1 MADLGTVPNK
11 LTVRNAR
18 RSTRISESV
27 RFRVS
32 GQNKLGG
39 SFSELTLTLAVN
51 CHGCIYPSQSEP
63 RIGSWVTLEF
73 LNPQSDPNAH
83 PVRAQVRFVGAPR
96 SPNEHYQV
104 GVELETPANAW
115 GIGSAPKDWL
125 RFPVLVK
132 GTAGTVQVITPTV
145 VPQVLDPAPLP
156 TGTTEPTPQASTPP
170 PDPGRLDR
178 MAFSSDQLL
187 RALEKNLQLAA
198 EKAVASAVTSQ
209 MDSAVNQAKTVIEKL
224 SQASVRQVEE
234 YCARFQEKLITSA
247 HDELLSRLE
256 ADLTHA
262 EERLQKKLEVSLT
275 GFQDTTQSVAKRASS
290 DTHLA
295 LAESLDFLKETARE
309 LQGQFSTLLRETTD
323 RAAAELS
330 AETVRFSDRQL
341 VLLAE
346 QAQVAIG
353 EGSTLLDTQAAEA
366 RSQLETTA
374 NTMLGDFHQK
384 ASIEVDQAAIKV
396 RQNFK
401 SSLPSFTD
409 EIRAN
414 WEARQRACEDAVARS
429 SENQAEQFRQRLEA
443 ILRSSMVHAISAVN
457 EHSSALLTSLSKEA
471 EEQLKEATPRP
482 ASS

>member
-73 LNPQSDPNAH
+73 QNQQSDPNAH

-132 GTAGTVQVITPTV
+132 GTVQAITPPV
-145 VPQVLDPAPLP
+145 GPQVLDPAPLS
-156 TGTTEPTPQASTPP
+156 TGTTEPTPKAPTPP

-341 VLLAE
+341 ALLAE

-366 RSQLETTA
+366 RSQLETAA

-443 ILRSSMVHAISAVN
+443 ILRSSMVNAISAVN
-457 EHSSALLTSLSKEA
+457 EHSSALLNSLSKET
-471 EEQLKEATPRP
+471 EEQLKEATHRP

>member
-73 LNPQSDPNAH
+73 LNQQSDPNAH

-132 GTAGTVQVITPTV
+132 GTVQAITPPV
-145 VPQVLDPAPLP
+145 GPQVLDPAPLS
-156 TGTTEPTPQASTPP
+156 TGTTEPTPKAPTPP

-234 YCARFQEKLITSA
+234 SCARFQEKLITSA

-295 LAESLDFLKETARE
+295 LAESLDFLKETARD
-309 LQGQFSTLLRETTD
+309 LQGQFSTQLRETTD

-341 VLLAE
+341 ALLAE

-366 RSQLETTA
+366 RSQLETAA

-443 ILRSSMVHAISAVN
+443 ILRSSMVNAISAVN
-457 EHSSALLTSLSKEA
+457 EHSSALLNSLSEET
-471 EEQLKEATPRP
+471 EEQLKEATHRP

>member
-73 LNPQSDPNAH
+73 LNQQSDPNAH

-132 GTAGTVQVITPTV
+132 GTVQAITPPV
-145 VPQVLDPAPLP
+145 GPQVLDPAPLS
-156 TGTTEPTPQASTPP
+156 TGTTEPTPKAPTPP

-247 HDELLSRLE
+247 HDELLIRLQ

-262 EERLQKKLEVSLT
+262 EERLQKQLEVSLT
-275 GFQDTTQSVAKRASS
+275 EFQETTQGVAKRASS
-290 DTHLA
+290 ETRLV
-295 LAESLDFLKETARE
+295 LAESLDFLKETARD
-309 LQGQFSTLLRETTD
+309 LQGQFATQLRETTD

-341 VLLAE
+341 ALLAE

-353 EGSTLLDTQAAEA
+353 EGSTLLDTRAAEA
-366 RSQLETTA
+366 SSQLETAA

-384 ASIEVDQAAIKV
+384 ASIEIDQAAIKV

-443 ILRSSMVHAISAVN
+443 ILRSSMVNAISAVN
-457 EHSSALLTSLSKEA
+457 EHSSALLNSLSKET
-471 EEQLKEATPRP
+471 EEQLKEATHRP

>member
-73 LNPQSDPNAH
+73 LNQQSDPNAH

-132 GTAGTVQVITPTV
+132 GTVQAITPPV
-145 VPQVLDPAPLP
+145 GPQVLDPAPLS
-156 TGTTEPTPQASTPP
+156 TGTTEPTPKAPTPP

-341 VLLAE
+341 ALLAE

-353 EGSTLLDTQAAEA
+353 EGSTLLDTRAAEA
-366 RSQLETTA
+366 RSQLETAA

-384 ASIEVDQAAIKV
+384 ASIEVDQAAIKI

-457 EHSSALLTSLSKEA
+457 EHSSALLNSLSEET
-471 EEQLKEATPRP
+471 EEQLKEATHRP

>member
-73 LNPQSDPNAH
+73 LNQQSDPNAH

-132 GTAGTVQVITPTV
+132 GTVQAITPPV
-145 VPQVLDPAPLP
+145 GPQVLDPAPLS
-156 TGTTEPTPQASTPP
+156 TGTTEPTPKAPTPP

-247 HDELLSRLE
+247 HDELLIRLQ

-262 EERLQKKLEVSLT
+262 EEHLQKQLEVSLT
-275 GFQDTTQSVAKRASS
+275 EFQETTQGVAKRASS
-290 DTHLA
+290 ETRLV
-295 LAESLDFLKETARE
+295 LAESLDFLKETARD
-309 LQGQFSTLLRETTD
+309 LQGQFSTQLRETTD

-341 VLLAE
+341 ALLAE

-366 RSQLETTA
+366 RSQLETAA

-384 ASIEVDQAAIKV
+384 ANIEIDQAAIKV

-443 ILRSSMVHAISAVN
+443 ILRSSMVNAISAVN
-457 EHSSALLTSLSKEA
+457 EHSSALLNSLSKET
-471 EEQLKEATPRP
+471 EEQLKEATHRP

>member
-1 MADLGTVPNK
+1 VADLGTVPNK

-73 LNPQSDPNAH
+73 LNQQSDPNAH

-132 GTAGTVQVITPTV
+132 GTVQAITPPV
-145 VPQVLDPAPLP
+145 GPQVLDPAPLS
-156 TGTTEPTPQASTPP
+156 TGTTEPTPKAPTPP

-247 HDELLSRLE
+247 HDELLIRLQ

-262 EERLQKKLEVSLT
+262 EERLQKQLEVSLT
-275 GFQDTTQSVAKRASS
+275 EFQETTQGVAKRASS
-290 DTHLA
+290 ETRLV
-295 LAESLDFLKETARE
+295 LAESLDFLKETARD
-309 LQGQFSTLLRETTD
+309 LQGQFSTQLRETTD

-341 VLLAE
+341 ALLAE

-366 RSQLETTA
+366 RSQLETAA

-443 ILRSSMVHAISAVN
+443 ILRSSMVNAISAVN
-457 EHSSALLTSLSKEA
+457 EHSSALLNSLSKET
-471 EEQLKEATPRP
+471 EEQLKEATHRP

>member
-73 LNPQSDPNAH
+73 LNQQSDPNAH

-132 GTAGTVQVITPTV
+132 GTVQAITPPV
-145 VPQVLDPAPLP
+145 GPQVLDPAPLS
-156 TGTTEPTPQASTPP
+156 TGTTEPTPKAPTPP

-247 HDELLSRLE
+247 HDELLIRLQ

-262 EERLQKKLEVSLT
+262 EERLQKQLEVSLT
-275 GFQDTTQSVAKRASS
+275 EFQETTQGVAKRASS
-290 DTHLA
+290 ETRLV
-295 LAESLDFLKETARE
+295 LAESLDFLKETARD
-309 LQGQFSTLLRETTD
+309 LQGQFSTQLRETTD

-341 VLLAE
+341 ALLAE

-366 RSQLETTA
+366 RSQLETAA

-384 ASIEVDQAAIKV
+384 ASIEIDQAAIKV

-443 ILRSSMVHAISAVN
+443 ILRSSMVNAISAVN
-457 EHSSALLTSLSKEA
+457 EHSSALLNSLSKET
-471 EEQLKEATPRP
+471 EEQLKEATHRP

>member
-1 MADLGTVPNK
+1 VADLGTVPNK

-73 LNPQSDPNAH
+73 LNQQSDPNAH

-132 GTAGTVQVITPTV
+132 GTVQAITPPV
-145 VPQVLDPAPLP
+145 GPQVLDPAPLS
-156 TGTTEPTPQASTPP
+156 TGTTEPTPKAPTPP

-247 HDELLSRLE
+247 HDELLIRLQ

-262 EERLQKKLEVSLT
+262 EERLQKQLEVSLT
-275 GFQDTTQSVAKRASS
+275 EFQETTQGVAKRASS
-290 DTHLA
+290 ETRLV
-295 LAESLDFLKETARE
+295 LAESLDFLKETARD
-309 LQGQFSTLLRETTD
+309 LQGQFSTQLRETTD

-341 VLLAE
+341 ALLAE

-353 EGSTLLDTQAAEA
+353 EGSTLLDTRAAEA
-366 RSQLETTA
+366 SSQLETAA

-384 ASIEVDQAAIKV
+384 ASIEIDQAAIKV

-443 ILRSSMVHAISAVN
+443 ILRSSMVNAISAVN
-457 EHSSALLTSLSKEA
+457 EHSSALLNSLSKET
-471 EEQLKEATPRP
+471 EEQLKEATHRP

>member
-73 LNPQSDPNAH
+73 LNQQSDPNAH

-132 GTAGTVQVITPTV
+132 GTVQAITPPV
-145 VPQVLDPAPLP
+145 GPQVLDPAPLS
-156 TGTTEPTPQASTPP
+156 TGTTEPTPKAPTPP

-247 HDELLSRLE
+247 HDELLIRLQ

-262 EERLQKKLEVSLT
+262 EERLQKQLEVSLT
-275 GFQDTTQSVAKRASS
+275 EFQETTQGVAKRASS
-290 DTHLA
+290 ETRLV
-295 LAESLDFLKETARE
+295 LAESLDFLKETARD
-309 LQGQFSTLLRETTD
+309 LQGQFSTQLRETTD

-341 VLLAE
+341 ALLAE

-366 RSQLETTA
+366 RSQLETAA

-443 ILRSSMVHAISAVN
+443 ILRSSMVNAISAVN
-457 EHSSALLTSLSKEA
+457 EHSSALLNSLSKET
-471 EEQLKEATPRP
+471 EEQLKEATHRP

>member
-73 LNPQSDPNAH
+73 LNQQSDPNAH

-132 GTAGTVQVITPTV
+132 GTVQAITPPV
-145 VPQVLDPAPLP
+145 GPQVLDPAPLS
-156 TGTTEPTPQASTPP
+156 TGTTEPTPKAPTPP

-247 HDELLSRLE
+247 HDELLK
-256 ADLTHA
+256 
-262 EERLQKKLEVSLT
+262 Q
-275 GFQDTTQSVAKRASS
+275 
-290 DTHLA
+290 
-295 LAESLDFLKETARE
+295 
-309 LQGQFSTLLRETTD
+309 
-323 RAAAELS
+323 
-330 AETVRFSDRQL
+330 
-341 VLLAE
+341 
-346 QAQVAIG
+346 I
-353 EGSTLLDTQAAEA
+353 
-366 RSQLETTA
+366 
-374 NTMLGDFHQK
+374 
-384 ASIEVDQAAIKV
+384 
-396 RQNFK
+396 
-401 SSLPSFTD
+401 
-409 EIRAN
+409 
-414 WEARQRACEDAVARS
+414 
-429 SENQAEQFRQRLEA
+429 
-443 ILRSSMVHAISAVN
+443 
-457 EHSSALLTSLSKEA
+457 
-471 EEQLKEATPRP
+471 
-482 ASS
+482 

>member
-39 SFSELTLTLAVN
+39 SFSELTLTLALN

-73 LNPQSDPNAH
+73 LNQQSDPNAH

-125 RFPVLVK
+125 RFPVLAK
-132 GTAGTVQVITPTV
+132 GTVQAITPLV
-145 VPQVLDPAPLP
+145 GPQVLDPAPLS
-156 TGTTEPTPQASTPP
+156 TGTTEPTPKAPTPP

-247 HDELLSRLE
+247 HDELLIRLQ

-262 EERLQKKLEVSLT
+262 EERLQKQLEVSLT
-275 GFQDTTQSVAKRASS
+275 EFQETTQGVAKRASS
-290 DTHLA
+290 ETRLV
-295 LAESLDFLKETARE
+295 LAESLDFLKETARD
-309 LQGQFSTLLRETTD
+309 LQGQFSTQLRETTD

-341 VLLAE
+341 ALLAE

-366 RSQLETTA
+366 RSQLEAAA

-443 ILRSSMVHAISAVN
+443 ILRSSMVNAISAVN
-457 EHSSALLTSLSKEA
+457 EHSSALLNSLSKET
-471 EEQLKEATPRP
+471 EEQLKEATHRP

>member
-73 LNPQSDPNAH
+73 LNQQSDPNAH

-132 GTAGTVQVITPTV
+132 GTVQAITPPV
-145 VPQVLDPAPLP
+145 GPQVLDPAPLS
-156 TGTTEPTPQASTPP
+156 TGTTEPTPKAPTPP

-247 HDELLSRLE
+247 HDELLIRLQ

-262 EERLQKKLEVSLT
+262 EERLQKQLEVSLT
-275 GFQDTTQSVAKRASS
+275 EFQETTQGVAKRASS
-290 DTHLA
+290 ETRLV
-295 LAESLDFLKETARE
+295 LAESLDFLKETARD
-309 LQGQFSTLLRETTD
+309 LQGQFSTQLRETTD

-341 VLLAE
+341 ALLAE

-443 ILRSSMVHAISAVN
+443 ILRSSMVNAVSAVN
-457 EHSSALLTSLSKEA
+457 EHSSALLNSLSKET
-471 EEQLKEATPRP
+471 EEQLKEATHRP

>member
-73 LNPQSDPNAH
+73 LNQQSDPNAH

-132 GTAGTVQVITPTV
+132 GTVQAITPPV
-145 VPQVLDPAPLP
+145 GPQVLDPAPLS
-156 TGTTEPTPQASTPP
+156 TGTTEPTPKAPTPP

-247 HDELLSRLE
+247 HDELLIRLQ

-262 EERLQKKLEVSLT
+262 EERLQKQLEVSLT
-275 GFQDTTQSVAKRASS
+275 EFQETTQGVAKRASS
-290 DTHLA
+290 ETRLV

-309 LQGQFSTLLRETTD
+309 LQGQFSTQLRETTD

-341 VLLAE
+341 ALLAE

-366 RSQLETTA
+366 RSQLETAA

-443 ILRSSMVHAISAVN
+443 ILRSSMVNAISAVN
-457 EHSSALLTSLSKEA
+457 EHSSALLNSLSKET
-471 EEQLKEATPRP
+471 EEQLKEATHRP

>member
-73 LNPQSDPNAH
+73 LNQQSDPNAH

-132 GTAGTVQVITPTV
+132 GTVQAITPPV
-145 VPQVLDPAPLP
+145 GPQVLDPAPLS
-156 TGTTEPTPQASTPP
+156 TGTTEPTPKAPTPP

-247 HDELLSRLE
+247 HDELLIRLQ

-262 EERLQKKLEVSLT
+262 EERLQKQLEVSLT
-275 GFQDTTQSVAKRASS
+275 EFQETTQGVAKRASS
-290 DTHLA
+290 ETRLV
-295 LAESLDFLKETARE
+295 LAESLDFLKETARD
-309 LQGQFSTLLRETTD
+309 LQGQFSTQLRETTD

-341 VLLAE
+341 ALLAE

-353 EGSTLLDTQAAEA
+353 EGSTLLETRAAEA
-366 RSQLETTA
+366 SSQLETAA

-443 ILRSSMVHAISAVN
+443 ILRSSMVNAISAVN
-457 EHSSALLTSLSKEA
+457 EHSSALLNSLSNET
-471 EEQLKEATPRP
+471 EEQLKEATHRP

>member
-73 LNPQSDPNAH
+73 LNQQSDPNAH

-132 GTAGTVQVITPTV
+132 GTVQAITPPV
-145 VPQVLDPAPLP
+145 GPQVLDPAPLS
-156 TGTTEPTPQASTPP
+156 TGTTEPTPKAPTPP

-247 HDELLSRLE
+247 HDELLSRLQ

-262 EERLQKKLEVSLT
+262 EERLQKQLEVSLT
-275 GFQDTTQSVAKRASS
+275 EFQETTQGVAKRASS
-290 DTHLA
+290 ETRLV

-341 VLLAE
+341 ALLAE

-366 RSQLETTA
+366 RSQLETAA

-443 ILRSSMVHAISAVN
+443 ILRSSMVNAISAVN
-457 EHSSALLTSLSKEA
+457 EHSSALLNSLSKET
-471 EEQLKEATPRP
+471 EEQLKEATHRP